1 MVNGM
6 YHICE
11 LLVSNSNSEK
21 FPDFGISP
29 ISTRRRI
36 NQPGFIK
43 ELVDNSYQQ
52 PVKMNSIVTNA
63 KT

>member
-1 MVNGM
+1 MNGI

-11 LLVSNSNSEK
+11 LLVSNSKSEK

-29 ISTRRRI
+29 ISTQRRI

-43 ELVDNSYQQ
+43 ELVDTSFQQ
-52 PVKMNSIVTNA
+52 QVKMNSIVTNA